1 MKYIIR
7 FFLKTIPR
15 HHLHKISHFVLRL
28 ISPFYRGNNFEDPI
42 TGIKYR
48 KMLPYGRNNPRPN
61 ALAPDSLSLERHR
74 ILWLYLKERT
84 NFFTDHIKF
93 LHLAPEYCFLKLFR
107 KQKNLD
113 YTCADLNS
121 PWADVHMDVHD
132 IPFEENTFDVIMGN
146 HLLEHVED
154 DRKVMREFYRV
165 MKPGGW
171 GIFMVPM
178 NRNNSKTFEDPTITD
193 PAERFKHYGQDDHM
207 RLYGADYP
215 NRLREAGFDV
225 KEDDFV
231 KTLSPEL
238 VQRYRLPPEEI
249 IYYCSKPIK

>member
-1 MKYIIR
+1 
-7 FFLKTIPR
+7 LKTIPR
-15 HHLHKISHFVLRL
+15 HHLHKISHIVLRL

-48 KMLPYGRNNPRPN
+48 KMLSYGRNNPRPN

-74 ILWLYLKERT
+74 ILWLYLKEKT
-84 NFFTDHIKF
+84 NFFTDQIKF

-132 IPFEENTFDVIMGN
+132 IPFDENTFDVIMGN

-178 NRNNSKTFEDPTITD
+178 DYNRKETYEDPSITD
-193 PAERFKHYGQDDHM
+193 PKEREKHFWQSDHV
-207 RLYGADYP
+207 RLYGLDYSD
-215 NRLREAGFDV
+215 RLGKAGFEV
-225 KEDDFV
+225 TVDDFV
-231 KTLSPEL
+231 KKLSPEL
-238 VQRYRLPPEEI
+238 VKRYGLPPNEI
-249 IYYCSKPIK
+249 IYFCKKPASAN